1 MFSDLKGLFAAQHHG
16 LQHFMRRHVG
26 FEVTRVPEL
35 AHELAEALHQ
45 QKHDVT
51 RRPADFAIV
60 VLLEEVVP

>member
-1 MFSDLKGLFAAQHHG
+1 MW
-16 LQHFMRRHVG
+16 RHMG
-26 FEVTRVPEL
+26 FEVARVPEL
-35 AHELAEALHQ
+35 AHELPKALHQ